1 MLTGEFYDKILRLSK
16 HPSNYG
22 CLDTPSIEAIEENP
36 VCGDRIKLQLKISS
50 NIISDASFDGHGCAI
65 CLASASI
72 MTDLVKGLSLND
84 ATELFSDFKSSMTTE
99 NCLAGFPTLNVLIQ
113 VKQYPIRVKCVLMA
127 WQALSA
133 CLQAAE
139 HFDCKDGPTNPDG
152 TS

>member
-16 HPSNYG
+16 HPSNFG
-22 CLDTPSIEAIEENP
+22 SLDNPSIEAIEENP
-36 VCGDRIKLQLKISS
+36 VCGDRIKLQLKTTGKVISETR
-50 NIISDASFDGHGCAI
+50 FDGYGCAI

-72 MTDLVKGLSLND
+72 MTDLVKGLSLDD

-99 NCLAGFPTLNVLIQ
+99 NCLAEVPTLNVLIQ

-127 WQALSA
+127 WQALRA
-133 CLQAAE
+133 CLQASE
-139 HFDCKDGPTNPDG
+139 HEDCKDGLTNPDD